1 MFATV
6 ASAYSVQCEDAGI
19 GCISQYGYAG
29 ESTWG
34 YPVDRA
40 GNNCTNYVAFRLAQ
54 NGAPNPGNLGN
65 AGSWGANARA
75 KGFAVDSTAAVG
87 AVAWWDYGHPYSP
100 EFGHVAYVEQVV
112 GDQIILSDSAFEG
125 GSKRWT
131 VSRGERQYPTGF
143 IHIRDVAQGASWPLL
158 SRGFQIAFQ
167 SSAGQLWS
175 VGSAESRNL
184 GYGMRPG
191 TSPSIAG
198 LADGG
203 HQIAFQG
210 SNGALWSVGSAE
222 SRELPYGMRPG
233 TSPSIAGLA
242 GGGYQIAFQ
251 SSEGSLWTVGSAE
264 SRDLRLGMKAG
275 TGPSITGLAGD
286 GYQIAFQSSAGS
298 LWTVGSAES
307 RDLRLGMREGTSPAI
322 GSGTGQGAEL
332 PSPSPPPPSS
342 PAPTAPPSNPAP
354 PPSLSSPPSPSP
366 SSPPSPTVPATADVS
381 AAESTQPSAAKL
393 EIARARVMR
402 SDRKLDVLAPITA
415 LASGNLEVEFRA
427 ASRTEAFE
435 VEIDSENRRSRFR
448 KGLRKSQA
456 DLGTGILT
464 LRYPGNAE
472 TQPQEV
478 RLRAASGKARLD
490 AQRPVIEDGRLKAV
504 GDISS
509 RARGVVRLQLLYEPP
524 GQSTRTLEFVTD
536 IDNGEYAFDA
546 KLPADVLDGIAN
558 RRGVVH
564 SYTLFTGH
572 YERRIRGEMRSYQ
585 VLGPR

>member
-1 MFATV
+1 M
-6 ASAYSVQCEDAGI
+6 
-19 GCISQYGYAG
+19 
-29 ESTWG
+29 
-34 YPVDRA
+34 
-40 GNNCTNYVAFRLAQ
+40 
-54 NGAPNPGNLGN
+54 
-65 AGSWGANARA
+65 
-75 KGFAVDSTAAVG
+75 
-87 AVAWWDYGHPYSP
+87 
-100 EFGHVAYVEQVV
+100 
-112 GDQIILSDSAFEG
+112 
-125 GSKRWT
+125 
-131 VSRGERQYPTGF
+131 
-143 IHIRDVAQGASWPLL
+143 
-158 SRGFQIAFQ
+158 
-167 SSAGQLWS
+167 
-175 VGSAESRNL
+175 
-184 GYGMRPG
+184 
-191 TSPSIAG
+191 
-198 LADGG
+198 
-203 HQIAFQG
+203 
-210 SNGALWSVGSAE
+210 
-222 SRELPYGMRPG
+222 
-233 TSPSIAGLA
+233 
-242 GGGYQIAFQ
+242 
-251 SSEGSLWTVGSAE
+251 
-264 SRDLRLGMKAG
+264 
-275 TGPSITGLAGD
+275 
-286 GYQIAFQSSAGS
+286 
-298 LWTVGSAES
+298 
-307 RDLRLGMREGTSPAI
+307 
-322 GSGTGQGAEL
+322 
-332 PSPSPPPPSS
+332 
-342 PAPTAPPSNPAP
+342 
-354 PPSLSSPPSPSP
+354 
-366 SSPPSPTVPATADVS
+366 PATADVS